1 MKLSTVF
8 FCASIIAMTI
18 ATLTLFF
25 VSSEQKFWSEAV
37 FTGFLS
43 SVVYIVF
50 CCVAEANGH

>member
-25 VSSEQKFWSEAV
+25 VSSEQEFWSETV
-37 FTGFLS
+37 VTGFLS
-43 SVVYIVF
+43 SVFYIVF